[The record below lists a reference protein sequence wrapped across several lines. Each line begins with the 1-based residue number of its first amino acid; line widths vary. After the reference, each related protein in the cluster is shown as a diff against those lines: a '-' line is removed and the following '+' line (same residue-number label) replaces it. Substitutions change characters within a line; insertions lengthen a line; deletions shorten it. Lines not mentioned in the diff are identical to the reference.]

1 MTYKQRLCEY
11 IRYENKWLLIL
22 FFLSCV
28 AGVVFSIFIPIL
40 QSNLINSVEAKT
52 ISIIQILIVV
62 LLSFVAIFL
71 VSFTS
76 ILTPIL
82 MLKFQNKIKYSLM
95 QSVKYASESF
105 LSMAGTSGLYY
116 GFGSISNDISFV
128 AYPAILNIS
137 LSLLQVAV
145 VLFFL
150 SKIYFVFLYL
160 SLIIIFV
167 YVGFVLLSQKTYAN
181 CIKKIREKEP
191 QLYENAHLIFS
202 NAGTITQFGN
212 PEIFFGK
219 FDKNL
224 LELKQLNE
232 RAETFL
238 QIQKV
243 MLDILKAVSFVS
255 FVLISIDGISKQ
267 TMTIGSLILI
277 LAYIPILLQPL
288 SKIQYFVKIK
298 SWIAES
304 EANYEEYKQN
314 LFSVKLDTTKNSL
327 SLNPNATLK
336 LDNVCFS
343 YEETTNEGE
352 ENA

>member
-1 MTYKQRLCEY
+1 
-11 IRYENKWLLIL
+11 
-22 FFLSCV
+22 
-28 AGVVFSIFIPIL
+28 
-40 QSNLINSVEAKT
+40 
-52 ISIIQILIVV
+52 
-62 LLSFVAIFL
+62 
-71 VSFTS
+71 
-76 ILTPIL
+76 
-82 MLKFQNKIKYSLM
+82 M
-95 QSVKYASESF
+95 QSVKYVSESF

-145 VLFFL
+145 ALFFL

-267 TMTIGSLILI
+267 TMSIGSLVLI